1 MCFSLPALKDCF
13 ALPVMGVDHQFQV
26 FGVNLEIADLND
38 TVHYALIW
46 KTRDWIPTLSKLQ

>member
-1 MCFSLPALKDCF
+1 
-13 ALPVMGVDHQFQV
+13 MGVDHQFQV

-46 KTRDWIPTLSKLQ
+46 KTRDFIPTLSKLQ